1 MPMIAQPARIIRLF
15 ALTITVLGLLGGCAS
30 HAPADQHKSASK
42 RMATP
47 PPGVGT
53 RAATVALD
61 QVGVPYRYGGNS
73 PRGFDCSGLVQY
85 SYSRVGRALPRTTSQ
100 LWSVT
105 SDVRRDDLQA
115 GDILFFR
122 IEGKMSHVGLYVGNG
137 RFVHAPSSGRSVS
150 VESLGSPFYAAA
162 FIRGGRLH

>member
-30 HAPADQHKSASK
+30 HTPAEQHKSASK
-42 RMATP
+42 QVATP

-105 SDVRRDDLQA
+105 SDVPRDDLQA